1 MANAVIYARYSD
13 GRQREESIEDQV
25 RVCSE
30 AAERE
35 GDRILRVYADKA
47 TSGTTTD
54 HRAAF
59 AEMVADS
66 AHGRFERVYVYK
78 TDRFARNRYDSAIYK
93 TKLKRNGVS
102 VVSATEHIE
111 EGPDGILLEAVLE
124 GMAEYY
130 SAALSQNVKRGM
142 RGNALKCKHNGVRLY
157 GYDLGE
163 DGYYRVNE
171 EQARVVRSVFEMY
184 DAGEG
189 VPDIVDA
196 LAPYR
201 TATGGPFS
209 MQAVSKMLRR
219 EQYAGVYRYADVR
232 REGGMPAIVE
242 RELFESV
249 QRRLASGVRKRR
261 STVSYLLSGKLFDM
275 EGHRYQSSCGYGKS
289 GRKYTYYRCPATG
302 HLVPQAEIEEAVARD
317 VQEFLDSDGAAGA
330 IADLVLEEQ
339 EDALADELAAMEALR
354 GRLAGNDREQARMVD
369 LAAKTGAVDAV
380 AAKLDDLAAEREAI
394 ERELAD
400 LERGTPVFD
409 REHVEFWVH
418 EIVGKKDPLEVIRIF
433 VKRVAIDRESGE
445 RRVEFVFKRGPK
457 GGPPGGGVRGGES
470 PAHHRRVTRTLS
482 VYPIACGFGLIS
494 GCSR

>member
-142 RGNALKCKHNGVRLY
+142 RGNALKCKHNVVRLY

-163 DGYYRVNE
+163 DGYYRVN
-171 EQARVVRSVFEMY
+171 
-184 DAGEG
+184 
-189 VPDIVDA
+189 
-196 LAPYR
+196 
-201 TATGGPFS
+201 
-209 MQAVSKMLRR
+209 
-219 EQYAGVYRYADVR
+219 
-232 REGGMPAIVE
+232 
-242 RELFESV
+242 
-249 QRRLASGVRKRR
+249 
-261 STVSYLLSGKLFDM
+261 
-275 EGHRYQSSCGYGKS
+275 
-289 GRKYTYYRCPATG
+289 
-302 HLVPQAEIEEAVARD
+302 
-317 VQEFLDSDGAAGA
+317 
-330 IADLVLEEQ
+330 
-339 EDALADELAAMEALR
+339 
-354 GRLAGNDREQARMVD
+354 
-369 LAAKTGAVDAV
+369 
-380 AAKLDDLAAEREAI
+380 
-394 ERELAD
+394 
-400 LERGTPVFD
+400 
-409 REHVEFWVH
+409 
-418 EIVGKKDPLEVIRIF
+418 
-433 VKRVAIDRESGE
+433 
-445 RRVEFVFKRGPK
+445 
-457 GGPPGGGVRGGES
+457 
-470 PAHHRRVTRTLS
+470 
-482 VYPIACGFGLIS
+482 
-494 GCSR
+494 